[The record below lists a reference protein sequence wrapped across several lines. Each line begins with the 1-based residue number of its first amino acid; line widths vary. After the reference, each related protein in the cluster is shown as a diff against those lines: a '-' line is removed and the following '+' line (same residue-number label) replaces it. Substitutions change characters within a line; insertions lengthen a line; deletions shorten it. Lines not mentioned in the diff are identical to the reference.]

1 MSTRI
6 HSAMLYRLAV
16 PAWLLAA
23 VIAAAIA
30 ASLFAVLDTAG
41 DPVPVR
47 SAASPAYQQL
57 PTTCI
62 DNTVVGHC

>member
-1 MSTRI
+1 MHRV
-6 HSAMLYRLAV
+6 AV

-30 ASLFAVLDTAG
+30 ASLFAVLDSPAQ
-41 DPVPVR
+41 PVPVQTQ
-47 SAASPAYQQL
+47 APIP

-62 DNTVVGHC
+62 DSSVVGHC